1 MEGGR
6 VRAVSWLFIAVM
18 AGFLL
23 TKLLG
28 EDGHESQ
35 PGTAEE
41 YLHRGEERA
50 GKKDYNGAIADYNM
64 ALQLK
69 PDYAEAYNDRGHAY
83 YWKGSHDI
91 AIADFTRA
99 IELRPNYPNA
109 FNNRGAAYMAS
120 GGSHELAMVDF
131 DQAIRLKPDFRNA
144 YVNRANSNLGY
155 NWRQSLEDF
164 HRAGVYPERTAAL
177 VGGVV
182 LFLLGAG
189 TFGVVRLRRRLAGPR
204 A

>member
-1 MEGGR
+1 VR
-6 VRAVSWLFIAVM
+6 VISWLFIAVM

-23 TKLLG
+23 PKLLG
-28 EDGHESQ
+28 QDGGESQ

-83 YWKGSHDI
+83 YWKGSHDK

-99 IELRPNYPNA
+99 IELRPKYPNA

-120 GGSHELAMVDF
+120 GGSHELAMADF

-155 NWRQSLEDF
+155 NWRRSLDDF

-189 TFGVVRLRRRLAGPR
+189 TFGLVRRRRRLAGPR
-204 A
+204 D

>member
-1 MEGGR
+1 M
-6 VRAVSWLFIAVM
+6 SIAVM

-23 TKLLG
+23 PRLPGQAGG
-28 EDGHESQ
+28 ESH

-41 YLHRGEERA
+41 YLRRGEDRA
-50 GKKDYNGAIADYNM
+50 GKKDYDGAIADYNT

-83 YWKGSHDI
+83 YWKWSHDR

-109 FNNRGAAYMAS
+109 FNNRGAAYLAS
-120 GGSHELAMVDF
+120 GGSHELAMADF

-144 YVNRANSNLGY
+144 YVNRANSNLAY
-155 NWRQSLEDF
+155 NWRQSLDDF
-164 HRAGVYPERTAAL
+164 HRAGVYPERTVAL

-182 LFLLGAG
+182 LFLLAAC
-189 TFGVVRLRRRLAGPR
+189 TFGLVRRRRRLAGR
-204 A
+204 RV